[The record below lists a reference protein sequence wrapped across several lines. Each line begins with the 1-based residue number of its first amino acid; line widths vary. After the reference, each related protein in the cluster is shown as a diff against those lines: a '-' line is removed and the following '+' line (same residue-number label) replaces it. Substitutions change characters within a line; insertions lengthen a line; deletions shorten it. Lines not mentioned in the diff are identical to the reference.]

1 VEQEEEVL
9 VEALWL
15 LRVVQLTQVAE
26 EEQELGVALVKL
38 EVQELLV

>member
-9 VEALWL
+9 VEALRL
-15 LRVVQLTQVAE
+15 LRVVQLTQVEE
-26 EEQELGVALVKL
+26 EEQELGMVIVEL